1 MPFVPIRG
9 LSSLGD
15 IAVAAKKAREAIG
28 KTPGVGLELPQAS
41 LNKLRWMAGAK
52 EHRDF
57 REVNE
62 RLLSEMG
69 RAFTAALQLVMKG
82 KADVTR
88 PWIAAGEAYK
98 ARIQS
103 RLAKSGDDVKM
114 KPLKPATVERKGSS
128 QIGRDTGALYRD
140 WKAAVVRLT
149 R

>member
-28 KTPGVGLELPQAS
+28 KTPGVGLELPKAS
-41 LNKLRWMAGAK
+41 LDKLRWMAGAK

-88 PWIAAGEAYK
+88 PWLAAGEAYK
-98 ARIQS
+98 ARVQS

-114 KPLKPATVERKGSS
+114 AALKPATIERKGSS

>member
-57 REVNE
+57 REVND

-114 KPLKPATVERKGSS
+114 VALKPATIERKGSS

>member
-15 IAVAAKKAREAIG
+15 IAVAVKKAREAIG
-28 KTPGVGLELPQAS
+28 RVPGVGLELPQAS

-57 REVNE
+57 REVNDK
-62 RLLSEMG
+62 LLGEMG
-69 RAFTAALQLVMKG
+69 RAFTAALRLVMKG

-88 PWIAAGEAYK
+88 PWLAAGEAYK
-98 ARIQS
+98 DRIAS
-103 RLAKSGDDVKM
+103 RLAKSGDDIKM
-114 KPLKPATVERKGSS
+114 KPLKPETIERKGSS

>member
-57 REVNE
+57 REVND